1 MNFYKIEDEIK
12 FSHKRY
18 ELINKTMEKIIAR
31 GYFYWEPV
39 LFENYDSFVAENNR
53 IDSKSTVKVLSND
66 GSISILTPD
75 LTSGMLSNI
84 LDKCD
89 EKTKLKIL
97 YYGKVFKNTELGIKE
112 IRQLGAE
119 YLGEE
124 DISADLEII
133 DMALEIMGS
142 LKQDYIMEI
151 GCSNF
156 LKQLIKELGL
166 STQSY
171 MEIMEIIY
179 KKDKYKLEKYVSG
192 FHDSEAKKI
201 LENLFQLSGS
211 FEAVREALQNLGAG
225 VKTMDSIN
233 HMELVDRFIK
243 QKGLEKNVV
252 YDLSVVSELDYYS
265 GITFRTYMKNAND
278 AIIKG
283 GRYKASSPKV
293 QNEITAVGFSVEV
306 DILSRIL

>member
-18 ELINKTMEKIIAR
+18 ELINKIMEKIIAR
-31 GYFYWEPV
+31 DYMYMEPV
-39 LFENYDSFVAENNR
+39 LFEDYDSFVSENNR
-53 IDSKSTVKVLSND
+53 IDNKSTVKVISNN
-66 GSISILTPD
+66 GSLSILTPD
-75 LTSGMLSNI
+75 LTSGIISSI

-89 EKTKLKIL
+89 ENTKFKIL
-97 YYGKVFKNTELGIKE
+97 YYGKVFKNTEVGIKD

-133 DMALEIMGS
+133 DMVLEIMGS
-142 LKQDYIMEI
+142 LKRDYILEI

-156 LKQLIKELGL
+156 LKHLMKELGL

-179 KKDKYKLEKYVSG
+179 KKDKYKLEQYIVR
-192 FHDSEAKKI
+192 
-201 LENLFQLSGS
+201 LENTPTKRILQNLFKLNGS
-211 FEAVREALQNLGAG
+211 FENIRQELQNLGASS
-225 VKTMDSIN
+225 KTMESLMTMGSID
-233 HMELVDRFIK
+233 EFIK
-243 QKGLEKNVV
+243 QKGLEKNAV

-283 GRYKASSPKV
+283 GRYRASSPKV
-293 QNEITAVGFSVEV
+293 KNEITAVGFSIEI
-306 DILSRIL
+306 DMLSRIL

>member
-18 ELINKTMEKIIAR
+18 ELINKTMGKIIAR
-31 GYFYWEPV
+31 GYLYMEPV
-39 LFENYDSFVAENNR
+39 LFEDYDSFVSENNR

-66 GSISILTPD
+66 GSLSILTPD
-75 LTSGMLSNI
+75 LTSGLIASI

-89 EKTKLKIL
+89 ENTKFKIL

-124 DISADLEII
+124 DVSADLEII

-142 LKQDYIMEI
+142 LKRDYIMEI

-156 LKQLIKELGL
+156 LKHLMKELGL
-166 STQSY
+166 SIQSHK
-171 MEIMEIIY
+171 EIMEIIY
-179 KKDKYKLEKYVSG
+179 KKDKYKLDQYIVS
-192 FHDSEAKKI
+192 
-201 LENLFQLSGS
+201 LENTPTKRILQNLFKLNGS
-211 FEAVREALQNLGAG
+211 FENIRQELQNLGASS
-225 VKTMDSIN
+225 KTMESLRTMGSID
-233 HMELVDRFIK
+233 EFIK
-243 QKGLEKNVV
+243 QKGLEKNAV

-283 GRYKASSPKV
+283 GRYRASSPKV
-293 QNEITAVGFSVEV
+293 ENEITAVGFSIEI
-306 DILSRIL
+306 DMLSRIL